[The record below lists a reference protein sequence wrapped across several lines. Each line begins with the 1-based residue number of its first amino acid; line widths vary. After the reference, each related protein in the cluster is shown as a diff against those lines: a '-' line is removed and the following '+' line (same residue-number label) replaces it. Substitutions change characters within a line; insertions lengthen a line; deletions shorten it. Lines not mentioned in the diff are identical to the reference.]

1 MNELLDK
8 ILDRPQVQKIAILAV
23 VIMLLAGLDYSFLY
37 EPRAAQIGKLNDD
50 IANAQNEKNL
60 KQQKAANLAAL
71 QKEIRELDAR
81 LKEAVAQLPNK
92 REIPDLLSSI
102 SNKAR
107 ESGLEIVLFRPRAE
121 NYQDFYAEVPVDII
135 VKGRFHNVV
144 SFFDEVGRL
153 DRLVNINNIG
163 FKNPKVN
170 ADQVTVETSSLAT
183 AFRFLDEAERIK
195 IAEQKAKAAKE
206 KK

>member
-8 ILDRPQVQKIAILAV
+8 ILERPQGQKIAILAV
-23 VIMLLAGLDYSFLY
+23 VIVLLAGLDYTFLHQ
-37 EPRAAQIGKLNDD
+37 PRAVEIGKLTDD
-50 IANAQNEKNL
+50 IASAHNEKNL
-60 KQQKAANLAAL
+60 KQQKAANLPRL
-71 QKEIRELDAR
+71 QNEIRELDAR

-102 SNKAR
+102 SSKAR

-153 DRLVNINNIG
+153 HRLVNINNIG
-163 FKNPKVN
+163 LKNSKVT
-170 ADQVTVETSSLAT
+170 ADQVTIETSSLAT
-183 AFRFLDEAERIK
+183 AFRFLDEAERVK

-206 KK
+206 KR